1 MNVVAPYD
9 LEDDDRDY
17 REGSRWPFILL
28 GGLVAVLLVFGAA
41 FLWVQRQINPP
52 GAVGAPVELR
62 VEKGM
67 SMGDI
72 GTILDK
78 KGVITSATIFKFYV
92 KINGADPV
100 EAGDYTL
107 HKKESMGTVLK
118 ILAGGARSSDTP
130 VVLTIPEG
138 LTLKEVAAKVGELP
152 GRSAARFLE
161 VASSGEVRSRYQPEG
176 STNLEGLMLPETYF
190 LRTTDDEK
198 AILQRMVETFDKTV
212 TDLDI
217 ARAAPKLKVTPYQAV
232 IIASL
237 IEREA
242 KVPEDR
248 GPIARV
254 IYNRLAVPMRL
265 QIDATVLYALDKPQD
280 YVLFSDRD
288 INSPYNTYKIDG
300 LPPGPIA
307 GAGKASLEAAL
318 SPSPGTWIYYVLIE
332 ENGKHAFATT
342 DAEFA
347 RYLAEAKRK
356 GLAG

>member
-1 MNVVAPYD
+1 MNVMAPYD
-9 LEDDDRDY
+9 LEDDDRGY
-17 REGSRWPFILL
+17 REGSRWPLILL
-28 GGLVAVLLVFGAA
+28 GGFVAVLLVLGAA
-41 FLWVQRQINPP
+41 FFWVQRQIDPP
-52 GAVGAPVELR
+52 GVPGAAVELR
-62 VEKGM
+62 VDQGM

-72 GTILDK
+72 GKILEK
-78 KGVITSATIFKFYV
+78 KGVITSATVFRFYV
-92 KINGADPV
+92 KLKGSKPV

-118 ILAGGARSSDTP
+118 VLAGGSRSSEAP

-138 LTLKEVAAKVGELP
+138 LTLKEIAAKVGELP
-152 GRSAARFLE
+152 GRSADRFLQ
-161 VASSGEVRSRYQPEG
+161 VAASGEVRSRYQPDG
-176 STNLEGLMLPETYF
+176 STNLEGLLLPETYF
-190 LRTTDDEK
+190 FRTTDDET
-198 AILQRMVETFDKTV
+198 AILRRMVETFDKTV

-217 ARAAPKLKVTPYQAV
+217 ARAAPKLSVTPYQAV
-232 IIASL
+232 IVASM

-265 QIDATVLYALDKPQD
+265 QIDATVLYALGKPQD
-280 YVLFSDRD
+280 YVLFSDRE

-307 GAGKASLEAAL
+307 SPGKASLEAAL
-318 SPSPGTWIYYVLIE
+318 APAPGTWIYYVLIE
-332 ENGKHAFATT
+332 ASGKHAFATT